1 MAPPVPAYKQMM
13 ELQRKQDAQREI
25 SLRYTEES
33 KKMTFL
39 ANWENKTDDK
49 VLQKRKNDR
58 IAALRAAQQS
68 RLLERKRRL
77 AGLLNEEMNC
87 WQETIMTAVESVED
101 RNASISRRAIALRD
115 ARESERRA
123 YVDECYRRQWKDSC
137 DDGRHMDA
145 QEMTKY
151 IKKERVRQMRER
163 AEQEVVE
170 KQRDDVLVDQWLKSM
185 AELDVKEQQKEAYR
199 REMEKEIKGIL
210 DQQVELHEQRKVEL
224 RQRQAVDAAEEL
236 TELRQA
242 IARDELEAQQRL
254 EDARRRGH
262 ETRDFNDSR
271 LNLRQE
277 AADRERQ
284 EDLVLLKYA
293 MDKERSEIDAE
304 LRKKREEQETTK
316 RYQAYL
322 KAQMIKEAE
331 NTALADSL
339 RKADEDRIW
348 AKREA
353 EQKRRDDAR
362 AHLMKV
368 TNEGRQQQIRN
379 RLERE
384 RKELEE
390 DQWDGDKFAADRAEL
405 DRIEAEK
412 EAKRKQNVAE
422 NLRGIRGQI
431 DVKRQQRMKEEQD
444 KYLEAKI
451 MQKVEAEHRQKLSEQ
466 AGTLRLHRPKNHT
479 AWYT

>member
-33 KKMTFL
+33 KKSSFI
-39 ANWENKTDDK
+39 ANWENKTDAK
-49 VLQKRKNDR
+49 LLQKRKNDR
-58 IAALRAAQQS
+58 IAALRAAQQQ

-77 AGLLNEEMNC
+77 AGLLNEEMNR

-115 ARESERRA
+115 AREAERRA

-145 QEMTKY
+145 QEMTKF
-151 IKKERVRQMRER
+151 IKKERLRQIDMQ
-163 AEQEVVE
+163 AEQAVE
-170 KQRDDVLVDQWLKSM
+170 AKAHEEKLVEGWLQRM
-185 AELDVKEQQKEAYR
+185 ADLDVKENQKEVHR

-210 DQQVELHEQRKVEL
+210 DQQVEIHEQRKVDL
-224 RQRQAVDAAEEL
+224 RNRQAVEAEEEL
-236 TELRQA
+236 TELRAA
-242 IARDELEAQQRL
+242 IARDEQEAQRHLLSAKQR
-254 EDARRRGH
+254 GKQ
-262 ETRDFNDSR
+262 TRHFNESR
-271 LNLRQE
+271 LHLRQE

-293 MDKERSEIDAE
+293 MDKERAEIDAE

-316 RYQAYL
+316 RYQEYL
-322 KAQMIKEAE
+322 RAQMIKEAQD
-331 NTALADSL
+331 TALADSL
-339 RKADEDRIW
+339 RKADEDRNW

-362 AHLMKV
+362 ANLMQV
-368 TNEGRQQQIRN
+368 TNDGRQRQIRE

-384 RKELEE
+384 TKELEE
-390 DQWDGDKFAADRAEL
+390 DRGDGQRFAADQAEL

-422 NLRGIRGQI
+422 NLSGIRSQI
-431 DVKRQQRMKEEQD
+431 EIRRQQQMKEEQD

-451 MQKVEAEHRQKLSEQ
+451 MQKVEAEHKKKLSEQ
-466 AGTLRLHRPKNHT
+466 AGTLRLHRPKKHT